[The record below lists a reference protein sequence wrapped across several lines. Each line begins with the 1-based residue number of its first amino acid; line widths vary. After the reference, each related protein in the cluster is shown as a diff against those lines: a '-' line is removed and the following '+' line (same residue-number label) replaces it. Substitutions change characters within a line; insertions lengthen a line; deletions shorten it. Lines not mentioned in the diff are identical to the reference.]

1 MIQMTPGPRT
11 QTAAQASGPSEGER
25 CFPKDHMRCVTR
37 TVRTRARQAGQHVLS
52 SAAPTPPAVWRGPGR
67 GHPGSSW
74 VPLVHTP
81 GGSLRVSCQASAAV
95 LWVTFRSAKNMSF
108 LPECSR
114 SWRETEAT
122 NCVYRPLLEQLPV
135 ARRQSVIFGTGSS
148 CVALPTGALPTDLPG
163 RQLSTWTPDH

>member
-1 MIQMTPGPRT
+1 M
-11 QTAAQASGPSEGER
+11 
-25 CFPKDHMRCVTR
+25 
-37 TVRTRARQAGQHVLS
+37 
-52 SAAPTPPAVWRGPGR
+52 
-67 GHPGSSW
+67 
-74 VPLVHTP
+74 
-81 GGSLRVSCQASAAV
+81 RVSCQASAAV

-108 LPECSR
+108 LQECSR

-135 ARRQSVIFGTGSS
+135 ARRQSVIFGTDSS